1 MRLDT
6 VHALGPLIIAA
17 IAVNLL
23 LAGWAF
29 AAALG
34 GRRALGPAFWAVLL
48 VGLALVA
55 VEVGLG
61 ILLAAGGAR
70 PRAPLHFLYGI
81 LVGAAAVVQFA
92 LRPGGFLRRSVQQ
105 TAGRVFKEPQVL
117 ALLCLTQ
124 AALLMR
130 AYMTGALGR

>member
-6 VHALGPLIIAA
+6 VHALGPLIVAA

-29 AAALG
+29 AAGLG
-34 GRRALGPAFWAVLL
+34 RRRALGPAFWAVLL
-48 VGLALVA
+48 VGIALVA
-55 VEVGLG
+55 VEAGLG
-61 ILLAAGGAR
+61 ILLTAGGAR
-70 PRAPLHFLYGI
+70 PRTPLHFLYGI
-81 LVGAAAVVQFA
+81 LVGATAVVQFG
-92 LRPGGFLRRSVQQ
+92 LRPGGFLRRSLQ

-124 AALLMR
+124 AALLLR

>member
-1 MRLDT
+1 MRADT
-6 VHALGPLIIAA
+6 IHALGPLIVAA
-17 IAVNLL
+17 IAINLV

-29 AAALG
+29 AAGLTR
-34 GRRALGPAFWAVLL
+34 RRALGPAFWITLLLGLVL
-48 VGLALVA
+48 VV
-55 VEVGLG
+55 VEAGLG

-70 PRAPLHFLYGI
+70 PRTPLHFLYGV
-81 LVGAAAVVQFA
+81 LVAIAAAAQFG
-92 LRPGGFLRRSVQQ
+92 LRPGGVLRRAMQR
-105 TAGRVFKEPQVL
+105 TAGRPFNEPQVL